1 MTIVNILN
9 NLKSLLLCRVP
20 LCQGKMRDY
29 DVSFSVYKVTEEEYV
44 VYVTGDGV
52 LNFNL
57 RDFPMSPADSNLR
70 FHVICDGTFDRV
82 NERAFFDWR
91 PLRSVA
97 LPSSVTVID
106 KRAFGEC
113 HNLRFLVIP
122 RHIRVEAEAFWWGPA
137 PHKIF
142 YDNYPV
148 NEATKEH
155 DRSRHIPTTSCDKKD
170 SWASQELTQLYAR
183 FAETLESWDSEEW
196 ARRYQ
201 ELNGSQDEQD
211 RDVLRNMRKVVF
223 RHTVRLVQ
231 NGGYTS
237 PAGTEIRFPDPD
249 AMQQNTQLYDE
260 PLPFHSL
267 LFPDQTEPVKIYVEN
282 RDCLVS
288 AEEWQK
294 KGYRVAVLNM
304 ANRQNP
310 GGGVYN
316 GAGAQEENL
325 FRRTNL
331 FQSLYMYASY
341 GWQYN
346 VAENCWGYPLDR
358 NYGGVY
364 SPNVTVFRGT
374 EQDGYPLLE
383 QPFSTSVI
391 SVAGMNR
398 PELTPDGLIAPE
410 LVRGIQN
417 KIQTIFNIGL
427 DHHHDCLI
435 LGALGCGA
443 FRNPPRHVARLFH
456 EILVQKYYYIFRVI
470 VFAILED
477 HNSMLRHNAEGNYLP
492 FYEEFTTPNAD

>member
-1 MTIVNILN
+1 M
-9 NLKSLLLCRVP
+9 C
-20 LCQGKMRDY
+20 DY
-29 DVSFSVYKVTEEEYV
+29 DVSFSVYKVAEEEYV
-44 VYVTGDGV
+44 VHVTGDGV

-57 RDFPMSPADSNLR
+57 RDFPMLTGDANLR
-70 FHVICDGTFDRV
+70 FHVICDGTFHRV
-82 NERAFFDWR
+82 NRLAFGDWFS
-91 PLRSVA
+91 LRSVA
-97 LPSSVTVID
+97 LPPTVTVIE
-106 KRAFGEC
+106 KEAFSDC
-113 HNLRFLVIP
+113 DNLRFLVIP
-122 RHIRVEAEAFWWGPA
+122 RHIRFEAGAFVYGPV
-137 PHKIF
+137 PHEIF

-148 NEATKEH
+148 NEAPKEH

-170 SWASQELTQLYAR
+170 SWDSRELTQLYAR
-183 FAETLESWDSEEW
+183 FAETLASWDSEEW

-201 ELNGSQDEQD
+201 ELNGSQNEQD

-231 NGGYTS
+231 SGGYAS
-237 PAGTEIRFPDPD
+237 PSGNEIRFPAPD
-249 AMQQNTQLYDE
+249 AMQRDSQLYDA
-260 PLPFHSL
+260 PLRPVV
-267 LFPDQTEPVKIYVEN
+267 PNQTEPVKIYVEN

-304 ANRQNP
+304 ANRRNP

-316 GAGAQEENL
+316 GAGAQEGNL

-331 FQSLYMYASY
+331 FQSLYMYAPY
-341 GWQYN
+341 GWQYG
-346 VAENCWGYPLDR
+346 VAENRWGYPLDR

-398 PELTPDGLIAPE
+398 PELTPDGLIAPH
-410 LVRGIQN
+410 LVEGIQN
-417 KIQTIFNIGL
+417 KIRTIFNIGL
-427 DHHHDCLI
+427 EHGRDCLI

-443 FRNPPRHVARLFH
+443 FRNPPRHIAKLFH
-456 EILVQKYYYIFRVI
+456 EILAREYYDKFRVI

-477 HNSMLRHNAEGNYLP
+477 HNSRLRHNAEGNYRP
-492 FYEEFTTPNAD
+492 FYEEFMSPKTD